1 MASKSED
8 KAGNFTW
15 YEKIIEGL
23 AGPQIINDSKTP
35 SGRVHVGSLRGV
47 LIHDAI
53 YRALR
58 DRKTEV
64 TYQYG
69 IDDYDP
75 LDSVPAD
82 ATPSLQEYM
91 GYPLSNIPAPA
102 GSKATDFADHYAS
115 EFLDIFP
122 ELGVGAQVYRM
133 RDVYRSG
140 RFNKAIGTI
149 LKKSDV
155 VRKIYAEVSRAARLD
170 DWHPFQVICEN
181 CGKIGTTEVTA
192 YDGKEVTY
200 QCREDLVSWA
210 RGCGYRGKV
219 SPFDGNGKLPWK
231 LEWAAKW
238 HTFGITIEG
247 AGKDH
252 CTKGGSHDVAA
263 HCLKEIFGD
272 TPPVNVPYEFFLVSG
287 AKMSSSKGI
296 GTAARE
302 IANFLPPEIL
312 RFLMIRTPPKR
323 TVNFSTD
330 FEYIVK
336 LFNEHDRL
344 VDNVPPD
351 HAFDL
356 QRTMLRTI
364 EVNPAS
370 TAYHPV
376 GFQLLTAL
384 LQLPHIDVEYAIE
397 KRTAEGLT
405 QQDKENLR
413 RRLSAG
419 KYWIDHYASEEDRIE
434 LQVTLPASAAS
445 LNESQRAFLHLLGER
460 FPDSQLGEEE
470 YQKLIFDTARLTP
483 ISQNSAFAAIYRVL
497 LDKEHGPKG
506 GALFAYL
513 DREFLVQQFSEIRFS
528 RDAFWNESGITAEEC
543 RDWFEKHK
551 GQIANTNPQYLVN
564 ALIPTKES
572 PDFQRYIKGKGV
584 IEINVTLADK
594 KVHMLRVLFSDFD
607 GEGIDLTSEADD
619 LEAYGN
625 DFLEELETIVNVELE
640 TTRKPI
646 IFKEYTDKAIRLPPS
661 ISSVEH

>member
-1 MASKSED
+1 M
-8 KAGNFTW
+8 W

-23 AGPQIINDSKTP
+23 TGPHIINDSKTP

-58 DRKTEV
+58 DRGTEV

-75 LDSVPAD
+75 LDDLPAD

-91 GYPLSNIPAPA
+91 GYPLCNIPAPT
-102 GSKATDFADHYAS
+102 GSKATDLADHYIS

-122 ELGVGAQVYRM
+122 ELEVGAQVYRM

-140 RFNKAIGTI
+140 RFNQAIDTI

-155 VRKIYAEVSRAARLD
+155 VRKIYAEVSYAARPD
-170 DWHPFQVICEN
+170 DWHPFQVICES
-181 CGKIGTTEVTA
+181 CGKIGTAEVTA

-219 SPFDGNGKLPWK
+219 SPFDGNGKLSWK

-252 CTKGGSHDVAA
+252 CTKGGSRDVAA
-263 HCLKEIFGD
+263 RCLKEIFGD
-272 TPPVNVPYEFFLVSG
+272 TPPLNVPYEFFLVSG

-344 VDNVPPD
+344 VENVPPD
-351 HAFDL
+351 RAFDL
-356 QRTMLRTI
+356 QRKMLRTI

-376 GFQLLTAL
+376 GFQLLIAL
-384 LQLPHIDVEYAIE
+384 LQLPHIDVEYEIG
-397 KRTAEGLT
+397 KRTEGGLT
-405 QQDKENLR
+405 QQDKENLKK
-413 RRLSAG
+413 RLSAA
-419 KYWIDHYASEEDRIE
+419 KYWLDNYASEEDRIE
-434 LQVTLPASAAS
+434 LQASLPASATELS
-445 LNESQRAFLHLLGER
+445 DSQRAFLHLLGER
-460 FPDSQLGEEE
+460 FPGGQLGEEA
-470 YQKLIFDTARLTP
+470 YQKFIFDIARLTP
-483 ISQNSAFAAIYRVL
+483 ISQKSAFAAIYRVL

-513 DREFLVQQFSEIRFS
+513 DREFLVQRFSEISFS
-528 RDAFWNESGITAEEC
+528 RDAFWNESGITGDEYK
-543 RDWFEKHK
+543 DWFEKHK
-551 GQIANTNPQYLVN
+551 GQIVGAKAEYLVN

-572 PDFQRYIKGKGV
+572 PDFQRYIRGKGV
-584 IEINVTLADK
+584 IEISVTLADA
-594 KVHMLRVLFSDFD
+594 KVHMLRVLLSDFE
-607 GEGIDLTSEADD
+607 GEEIDLESEADY
-619 LEAYGN
+619 LEAYGK
-625 DFLEELETIVNVELE
+625 DFLEEIATNANIKIE
-640 TTRKPI
+640 TTGESIKY
-646 IFKEYTDKAIRLPPS
+646 KEHTGKAIRFPPS
-661 ISSVEH
+661 ISSVGH